1 MMILVLPML
10 SAREINADSNYVIL
24 RQVIP
29 RIVARNPD
37 WHFVILWPSN
47 NADWQYF
54 DDGFFRSK
62 NVSRH
67 PMHFDPN
74 KMIQVV
80 SFDPRAWEKL
90 IDYKR
95 GIWDVVWIN
104 SVERGGLVKG
114 YEHHFSPSAMPVV
127 VNFHHYVL
135 HKSLN
140 YPVKTYEHVV
150 LAQLAGALC
159 VPTNVVNS
167 EHCRA
172 MLLDNAREYLSVAQ
186 ASRVEKSIQKISY
199 GTLTDDDL
207 KLQQPRH
214 DVFTFAFNHRLQ
226 DYKQW
231 RKTFELFDML
241 WSIKRG
247 KFAVQVHASIA
258 SDHIGDIASRPYVRV
273 VHAPTREDYIR
284 SLSKCHANVTNSLHE
299 TFGIAAVESMAFGQ
313 VLVAPNGVTFPEITG
328 RSAGNSYPFL
338 FDSEDAQFKMMS
350 ALVGDRTLD
359 TWGAVARDHVLEH
372 YSAAVT
378 ARNVSSLF
386 ASLAHKDVLS
396 GLKRRREW
404 EALIG
409 SRPRW
414 NIDELRM
421 KAYGSANDAGG
432 NLAADQ
438 SFPVIKIKRLANEL
452 GYVDDYAGGILSVRK
467 GETK

>member
-54 DDGFFRSK
+54 DDGFFRSP
-62 NVSRH
+62 NVSRY

-95 GIWDVVWIN
+95 GIWDVIWVN
-104 SVERGGLVKG
+104 SVERGGLIKG
-114 YEHHFSPSAMPVV
+114 YEHHFASSAMPVI

-140 YPVKTYEHVV
+140 YPVKTYEHVI

-167 EHCRA
+167 EHCTS
-172 MLLDNAREYLSVAQ
+172 MLMDNAREYLSVAQ
-186 ASRVEKSIQKISY
+186 ATRLERSLQKISY
-199 GTLTDDDL
+199 GTLTDADL
-207 KLQQPRH
+207 ALQQPRH

-231 RKTFELFDML
+231 RKTFQMFDLL
-241 WSIKRG
+241 WAAKRG
-247 KFAVQVHASIA
+247 KFAVQLHSSIA
-258 SDHIGDIASRPYVRV
+258 SDHIGDVASRPYVRV
-273 VHAPTREDYIR
+273 VHAPTREDYMR

-299 TFGIAAVESMAFGQ
+299 TFGVAAIESMAFGQ
-313 VLVAPNGVTFPEITG
+313 ALVAPSGVTFPEITG
-328 RSAGNSYPFL
+328 RAAGNGYGLL
-338 FDSEDAQFKMMS
+338 FQNEDQQYATMT
-350 ALVGDRTLD
+350 ALVDYPEM
-359 TWGAVARDHVLEH
+359 WQKHGAIAQKHVLAH
-372 YSAAVT
+372 YT
-378 ARNVSSLF
+378 ADETSRNVSALF
-386 ASLAHKDVLS
+386 AALSHKDVLS

-414 NIDELRM
+414 SIDELRM

-438 SFPVIKIKRLANEL
+438 SFPVIKIKRLANEM
-452 GYVDDYAGGILSVRK
+452 GYLDDYAGGTLSVRK
-467 GETK
+467 A